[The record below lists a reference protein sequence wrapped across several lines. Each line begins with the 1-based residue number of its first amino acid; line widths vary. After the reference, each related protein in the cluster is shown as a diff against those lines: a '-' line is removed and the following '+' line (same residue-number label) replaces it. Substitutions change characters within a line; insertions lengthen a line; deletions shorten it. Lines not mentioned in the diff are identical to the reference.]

1 MGAAEKL
8 AQHASE
14 LTFRSRNDR
23 QHQVIINYREISY
36 LRRGLSQPGGKLPL
50 FDLDGQEFEA
60 SVIRRCI
67 DSGWAE
73 PWFSNP
79 LNPEWLVCKL
89 TPSGRA
95 TIEQALDQQTS
106 TVPSRRMTLI
116 D

>member
-1 MGAAEKL
+1 M
-8 AQHASE
+8 
-14 LTFRSRNDR
+14 
-23 QHQVIINYREISY
+23 
-36 LRRGLSQPGGKLPL
+36 